1 MNPPS
6 DDFLRAAARLDAPD
20 ALDAPTPAPPS
31 EPEAI
36 DGDLVWEALSTVI
49 DPEIGLDIVT
59 LGLVY
64 EVELVETIP
73 SSSAEGAKN
82 AVRVTFSLT
91 TPGCPMERIITD
103 GIHNAVGAVPGV
115 ESVLP
120 NLVWEPRWHPG
131 MVQEGA
137 W

>member
-1 MNPPS
+1 MS
-6 DDFLRAAARLDAPD
+6 QSSADFLKAAA
-20 ALDAPTPAPPS
+20 ALDAQDDAGNAAAPNAPPAAQTS
-31 EPEAI
+31 I

-64 EVELVETIP
+64 ELEALDD
-73 SSSAEGAKN
+73 

-91 TPGCPMERIITD
+91 TPGCPMEEAITS
-103 GIHNAVGAVPGV
+103 GVINAVSAVPGV
-115 ESVLP
+115 AHVLP

-131 MVQEGA
+131 MIQEGA

>member
-1 MNPPS
+1 MNHPPRE
-6 DDFLRAAARLDAPD
+6 FLRAVA
-20 ALDAPTPAPPS
+20 ALDNLPPAAPAAPTPAAAN
-31 EPEAI
+31 EEELEI

-64 EVELVETIP
+64 ELE
-73 SSSAEGAKN
+73 ARGN

-91 TPGCPMERIITD
+91 TPGCPMEEAITS
-103 GIHNAVGAVPGV
+103 GVINAVSAVPGV
-115 ESVLP
+115 EQVLP

-131 MVQEGA
+131 MIQEGA

>member
-1 MNPPS
+1 MNQ
-6 DDFLRAAARLDAPD
+6 DFHQAAAWLDDPST
-20 ALDAPTPAPPS
+20 TPAPAPATPPAPA
-31 EPEAI
+31 PEQEI
-36 DGDLVWEALSTVI
+36 DGDRVWEALSTVI

-64 EVELVETIP
+64 DLELIE
-73 SSSAEGAKN
+73 N

-91 TPGCPMERIITD
+91 TPGCPMEKIITD
-103 GIHNAVGAVPGV
+103 GIENAVTAVPGV
-115 ESVLP
+115 DHVLT

-131 MVQEGA
+131 MIQEGA